1 MISNKIQTAL
11 FGGVGFR
18 NSTLPEYAIVNED
31 NQKSESGLYFQDGS
45 ELVTIQNIKDSQ
57 PNADISEEDFNNLL
71 SNMQRSVILDV
82 VNKVIQ
88 GQSDFIAST
97 NLFPFEKTF
106 DTFEV
111 KKGKFV
117 GYEIKKLG
125 YYAKIPFVEL
135 SFDGD
140 ATFDLCLY
148 NSNLKEPIETLQ
160 VTTSAGESKVIP
172 LDWELTDDENYKG
185 GTFYLGYIDD
195 FEAKACK
202 RDYQSSSVKV
212 NTPYFNV
219 WSVNMSTDLNKRTK
233 VYDSDSHGLNFGLDV
248 YNDYTELVIRN
259 KSLFWTVIQ
268 LQMHQKVLSMIKYS
282 VRNNYIQDKNMMNVK
297 FADLELHG
305 NKELGVVGINDKL
318 QKAIEHIQKAL
329 FYKPRIQRRTL
340 R

>member
-1 MISNKIQTAL
+1 MD
-11 FGGVGFR
+11 
-18 NSTLPEYAIVNED
+18 E
-31 NQKSESGLYFQDGS
+31 
-45 ELVTIQNIKDSQ
+45 
-57 PNADISEEDFNNLL
+57 
-71 SNMQRSVILDV
+71 

-88 GQSDFIAST
+88 GSLI
-97 NLFPFEKTF
+97 LHPLICFPLKTF

-195 FEAKACK
+195 FEAKAC
-202 RDYQSSSVKV
+202 
-212 NTPYFNV
+212 NV
-219 WSVNMSTDLNKRTK
+219 TI
-233 VYDSDSHGLNFGLDV
+233 SHHL
-248 YNDYTELVIRN
+248 
-259 KSLFWTVIQ
+259 
-268 LQMHQKVLSMIKYS
+268 
-282 VRNNYIQDKNMMNVK
+282 
-297 FADLELHG
+297 
-305 NKELGVVGINDKL
+305 
-318 QKAIEHIQKAL
+318 
-329 FYKPRIQRRTL
+329 
-340 R
+340 